1 MEIVYFT
8 LAGIILYLASDR
20 LLDAIERAMG
30 RRLQYR
36 SLVFFAILTVLALGS
51 FWLIRYLTQTS

>member
-20 LLDAIERAMG
+20 LLDAVERTMG